1 MSANPPPEPGYFPI
15 FLRVDGARVLV
26 VGGGE
31 EAASKARLLLGS
43 RAEVAVVDPEP
54 CESLVELGSRI
65 TLHRRTFTLAD
76 LDDARLC
83 IVALDDEAAAS
94 RIAAAAKA
102 AGVPV
107 NVVDRPAHCDF
118 IVPAIVERAPVT
130 VAIGTGGA
138 APALAREIRTRV
150 EAVLPPGIG
159 ALAALCRSWR
169 ARVADALRDRVA
181 CRRFWDDV
189 VTGPEAEAAIGGD
202 PDQAEALLAV
212 RLRAARIGQHAP
224 QGRATLV
231 GAGPGNPELM
241 TMRAVRALKSAD
253 VVLYDALIDP
263 AILDLARRD
272 ARRVDV
278 GKRCGRHAMSQAAIN
293 QLILRWAREGAH
305 VVRLK
310 GGDPFVFG
318 RGGEELDCLRA
329 AGVPVEVIPGVTAAC
344 AAAARLGLPL
354 THRDIAR
361 SLHFVT
367 GHGSGGAVPA
377 HEWAALAGAGGTIA
391 AYMASR
397 TIGTVAARLIA
408 SGLAAGTPAV
418 AVENASRPDERRL
431 FASLG
436 ELPAALSAQ
445 GFSGPTLV
453 LIGAVVDLA
462 RTEVE
467 QVARVA

>member
-1 MSANPPPEPGYFPI
+1 MSANPPAEPGYFPI

-43 RAEVAVVDPEP
+43 RAEVVVVDPEP
-54 CESLVELGSRI
+54 CGSLVELATV
-65 TLHRRTFTLAD
+65 TLHRRDFSPQD
-76 LDDARLC
+76 LNGARLC
-83 IVALDDEAAAS
+83 IVALDDEAAAW
-94 RIAAAAKA
+94 RVAAAARE

-107 NVVDRPAHCDF
+107 NVVDRPAQCDF

-150 EAVLPPGIG
+150 EAAIPPGIG

-169 ARVADALRDRVA
+169 TRVADALRDRVA
-181 CRRFWDDV
+181 RRRFWDDV
-189 VTGPEAEAAIGGD
+189 VTGPEADAAVNGEAA
-202 PDQAEALLAV
+202 QAEALLAS
-212 RLRAARIGQHAP
+212 RLRVARAGQSVAP

-231 GAGPGNPELM
+231 GAGPGDPELM
-241 TMRAVRALKSAD
+241 TMRAVRVLKSAD

-272 ARRVDV
+272 ARRIDV

-318 RGGEELDCLRA
+318 RGGEEMDCLRA

-354 THRDIAR
+354 THRGIAR

-367 GHGSGGAVPA
+367 GHGSDGAVPA
-377 HEWAALAGAGGTIA
+377 HEWAALASAGGTIA

-397 TIGTVAARLIA
+397 TIGVVAARLIA

-462 RTEVE
+462 RTEAE